1 MKKKVLSI
9 VLVTVVAVSSF
20 MFGAVQKEKE
30 MEVVIEENYIDTTT
44 YEFFNNY
51 IDMREIADFDA
62 TEEGLSLYMDNG
74 NWYEWCR

>member
-9 VLVTVVAVSSF
+9 VLVTVVALSSF

-30 MEVVIEENYIDTTT
+30 MEVVIAEKYIDKTT

-51 IDMREIADFDA
+51 VDMREIDDFYA
-62 TEEGLSLYMDNG
+62 TEEGLSLYMDDG
-74 NWYEWCR
+74 NWYEWYR